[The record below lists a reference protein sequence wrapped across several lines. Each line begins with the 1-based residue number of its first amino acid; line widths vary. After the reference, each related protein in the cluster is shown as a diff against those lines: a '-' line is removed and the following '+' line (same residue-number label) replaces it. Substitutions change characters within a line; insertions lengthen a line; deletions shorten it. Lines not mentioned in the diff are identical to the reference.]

1 MMAGIGL
8 ENLGS
13 LHTLVFSSL
22 EFLVRYLPLFLLL
35 FFLTPEKYRNFVLF
49 AYSIIL
55 YGLGE
60 PKYVLVLLGMCGVN
74 FLFGRA
80 VCPEHTSDY
89 MAEHKRDGKQKLWLM
104 VGIACNAGLLLYFKI
119 SNAFDANM
127 FLPVGISFY
136 TFKSISYLV
145 DVYREDAE
153 AETSFVRFGAYLC
166 CFPQI
171 VSGPIMRYQDAMEG
185 LCFARL
191 SFRRLEHGL
200 KMLVAGLAM
209 KVLLADRLGILW
221 NDIQTVG
228 FESISTPL
236 AWLGAFAYSMQLYFD
251 FAGYSLMAVG
261 IGVMIG
267 FARIKNFDQ
276 PYSARSVSE
285 FYRRWHMT
293 LGSWFRDYLYIP
305 LGGNR
310 KGAVR
315 TAVNLLLVWAVT
327 GFWHGGGLHFVVWG
341 LVLGI
346 LIVIEKFW
354 LGKYLEKSRVLSHLY
369 VLLVIPL
376 TWVIFAVP
384 SMKEVGHYFARLFPF
399 FGVGEAVNPGD
410 FLKELKVFWP
420 VLTASAVFCIP
431 AVYKWFERR
440 RRSWL
445 VTVLLFV
452 LFWMCIYQ
460 ISNAVNN
467 PFMYANF

>member
-1 MMAGIGL
+1 MAGIGL

-35 FFLTPEKYRNFVLF
+35 FFLTPLKYRNYVLF

-60 PKYVLVLLGMCGVN
+60 PRYVLVLLGMCMVN
-74 FLFGRA
+74 FLFGRYLQ
-80 VCPEHTSDY
+80 PERVSEY
-89 MAEHKRDGKQKLWLM
+89 MQGHREERKRKLWLG
-104 VGIACNAGLLLYFKI
+104 VGVACNAGLLLYFKI
-119 SNAFDANM
+119 SNAFDANLL
-127 FLPVGISFY
+127 LPMGISFY
-136 TFKSISYLV
+136 TFKSISYLI
-145 DVYREDAE
+145 DVYREDSK
-153 AETSFVRFGAYLC
+153 AETSFARFGAYLC
-166 CFPQI
+166 CFPQV
-171 VSGPIMRYQDAMEG
+171 VSGPIMRYEDAVRGLERGRLSYARLEEG
-185 LCFARL
+185 LR
-191 SFRRLEHGL
+191 
-200 KMLVAGLAM
+200 MLVAGLAM

-221 NDIQTVG
+221 NDIQTIG

-236 AWLGAFAYSMQLYFD
+236 AWLGAFGYSMQLYFD

-267 FARIKNFDQ
+267 LPRIKNFDQ

-315 TAVNLLLVWAVT
+315 TGFNLLFVWAVT

-341 LVLGI
+341 LALGV
-346 LIVIEKFW
+346 LIVLEKFF
-354 LGKYLEKSRVLSHLY
+354 LGKYLAKSRVLSHLY
-369 VLLVIPL
+369 VLFVIPL
-376 TWVIFAVP
+376 TWVIFAIP
-384 SMKEVGHYFARLFPF
+384 TMRETGSYFARLFPF
-399 FGVGEAVNPGD
+399 FGVGEAVNTGD
-410 FLKELKVFWP
+410 FWKEFQVFWP
-420 VLTASAVFCIP
+420 VLLAAGVFCIP
-431 AVYKWFERR
+431 AVYKWFEHHRKSR
-440 RRSWL
+440 IL
-445 VTVLLFV
+445 TAALFI
-452 LFWMCIYQ
+452 LFWVCVYQ
-460 ISNAVNN
+460 ISNAANN

>member
-1 MMAGIGL
+1 MAGIGL

-35 FFLTPEKYRNFVLF
+35 FFLTPVKYRNYVLF

-60 PKYVLVLLGMCGVN
+60 PKYVLVLLGMCMVN
-74 FLFGRA
+74 FLFGKYLE
-80 VCPEHTSDY
+80 PERVSEY
-89 MAEHKRDGKQKLWLM
+89 MQGHREEGRRKLWLG
-104 VGIACNAGLLLYFKI
+104 VGIACNAGLLLYFKV
-119 SNAFDANM
+119 SNAFDAN
-127 FLPVGISFY
+127 FLLPMGISFY
-136 TFKSISYLV
+136 TFKSISYLI
-145 DVYREDAE
+145 DVYRADTE

-166 CFPQI
+166 CFPQV
-171 VSGPIMRYQDAMEG
+171 VSGPIMRYPDAVQG
-185 LCFARL
+185 LKRGKLSYARL
-191 SFRRLEHGL
+191 EDGL
-200 KMLVAGLAM
+200 RMLVAGLAM

-221 NDIQTVG
+221 NDIQTIGV
-228 FESISTPL
+228 ESISTPL
-236 AWLGAFAYSMQLYFD
+236 AWLGAFGYSMQLYFD

-267 FARIKNFDQ
+267 LPRIKNFDQ
-276 PYSARSVSE
+276 PYSSRSVSE

-315 TAVNLLLVWAVT
+315 TAANLLFVWAVT
-327 GFWHGGGLHFVVWG
+327 GFWHGGGLHFIVWG

-354 LGKYLEKSRVLSHLY
+354 LGKYLAKSRVLSHLY
-369 VLLVIPL
+369 VLFVIPL
-376 TWVIFAVP
+376 TWVLFAV
-384 SMKEVGHYFARLFPF
+384 SSLGEAGRYFARLFPF
-399 FGVGEAVNPGD
+399 FGIGEAVNPGD
-410 FLKELKVFWP
+410 FWKEFTIFWP
-420 VLTASAVFCIP
+420 VLLAAGVFCIP
-431 AVYKWFERR
+431 AVCRWFERHR
-440 RRSWL
+440 KSRL
-445 VTVLLFV
+445 VTAALFV
-452 LFWMCIYQ
+452 LFWVCVYQ
-460 ISNAVNN
+460 ISNVANN